1 MDAAAQRVLD
11 EHAGIEARLAD
22 PAVNRDFVLAR
33 RLRRC
38 LEALAVPH
46 DRARRLRR
54 VHGDLAEARD
64 LAAAD
69 PDWRSEAARLAAEH
83 AELARALRADLA
95 GRDPRDPYD
104 VVLRIQGERTG
115 DGEALVAG
123 LVDGYHRRAAAHGW
137 RAERMDDVESRSVV
151 AAGAALWITGG
162 DTGPAPWAL
171 LKAENGLHAAPGF
184 ATARVAVLP
193 DPDPLPP
200 PWNEEE
206 IRLDRFCSRMPGAPT
221 SLRAEH
227 LPSGRTFWGVSREHR
242 RAAEN
247 ALRGLRALLAA
258 ERIGPEEPAHRWVRR
273 TDEVVRVVDRFG

>member
-54 VHGDLAEARD
+54 VHEDLAEARD

-69 PDWRSEAARLAAEH
+69 PDWRPEVARLTAEH
-83 AELARALRADLA
+83 TELARALRADLA

-104 VVLRIQGERTG
+104 AVLLIQGERT
-115 DGEALVAG
+115 DGGEFLVG
-123 LVDGYHRRAAAHGW
+123 RLVDGYHRRVAAHGW
-137 RAERMDDVESRSVV
+137 RAERMDDVEPRSVV
-151 AAGAALWITGG
+151 AGGAALWITGG

-171 LKAENGLHAAPGF
+171 LKGENGLHATPGS
-184 ATARVAVLP
+184 ATARVSVLP
-193 DPDPLPP
+193 DLDPFPP
-200 PWNEEE
+200 PWREEE
-206 IRLDRFCSRMPGAPT
+206 IRLDLFCTRMPGAPT
-221 SLRAEH
+221 SMRAEH
-227 LPSGRTFWGVSREHR
+227 LPSGRMFWSVSREHR

-273 TDEVVRVVDRFG
+273 TDEVVRVVGPFD